1 MEDDDISSIDSLSD
15 NILDEEDDKEMLGLL
30 SEMVFTAQ
38 FEKYVKNSITKLINN
53 NFKNIEPLFIIKEY
67 SLQETIEEFQKF
79 STNIIKEKKIIN
91 KSFNIQLKTKSN
103 EFDINQSEIKAGNDS
118 EIKISEGIIDINK
131 NMSSSSI
138 RTEDSKYIFYNN
150 KNKINQ
156 SNISANKGK
165 ILEINDF
172 FDTFNLKGKEFE
184 CHAQILLAQILK
196 CLEKKE
202 NSFKFLC
209 NIEFKFKNIIK
220 DINDIELDFAV
231 NNISSNHLYEFLKY
245 LKKNILL
252 FKFQK
257 NIYEINN
264 SKSFDFDKILLRIKE
279 SKKFDILGEIGLNAI
294 NDANKLKQ
302 FNNYSEL
309 LNVLKSDPENNKLN
323 LFYEKTGFSKEN
335 DKILFFVTDSKFN
348 EIYKKLKDSILY
360 KEMINQDKD
369 VNFVLCYLSNG
380 INEQIILNKF
390 IINYKDNQEN
400 KKNLEIKENKE
411 DKEDNESQY
420 NKELFDKIK
429 LSYKNHLKSEKFQ
442 LSCNKINE
450 LLITIDKI
458 NNNFNKNEKE
468 NIQDIY
474 DSLSN
479 RILKQKF
486 EFNIKLEEY
495 FKKYKISINYI
506 NKYNIE
512 DEFTIIYLK
521 NNNKVDEDIILE
533 ILKEK
538 NINFI
543 TINYEQKEDQTLK
556 NLKMNNSLFKI
567 YIIIVNLDMVN
578 KGTEGNITNCIN
590 NMIQILKITEAHYIF
605 IFDTYNSGII
615 KISNNTLE
623 NNIKISKNKN
633 EFLNQFKETKNKIKS
648 YYKDFRKIII
658 EKKYYD
664 TFIKIFIQKTRNYI
678 NESLNSDEKNLI
690 KKINQILYFI
700 INLELNENINE
711 EIAEEEF
718 NDLFN
723 FINDTIENYI
733 NSKISK
739 KMIENIFNEVK
750 NFFGGGDKIEMI
762 ENKSKSFCR
771 SYLKRYILNEIYN
784 YFINNIIPKI
794 SFQIFNEKIKELL
807 LEKEK
812 TDDIKKKNE

>member
-1 MEDDDISSIDSLSD
+1 MDDDNISNIDSLSD

-30 SEMVFTAQ
+30 SEMVFTAP
-38 FEKYVKNSITKLINN
+38 FEKYVENSITKLINN
-53 NFKNIEPLFIIKEY
+53 NFKNIDPLFINKEY

-79 STNIIKEKKIIN
+79 SQNIIKEKKIIN
-91 KSFNIQLKTKSN
+91 KSFNIQSKTKSK
-103 EFDINQSEIKAGNDS
+103 EFDLNQSEIKTGNDS

-131 NMSSSSI
+131 NMSFSSI
-138 RTEDSKYIFYNN
+138 RTEDSIDNF
-150 KNKINQ
+150 KINQ
-156 SNISANKGK
+156 SYISENKEK
-165 ILEINDF
+165 IIEINDF

-196 CLEKKE
+196 CLEKEE
-202 NSFKFLC
+202 NSFRFLC

-231 NNISSNHLYEFLKY
+231 NDISSNHLYEFLKY

-264 SKSFDFDKILLRIKE
+264 SKSFDFDEILSEIKE
-279 SKKFDILGEIGLNAI
+279 YKKFDILGEIGLNAI
-294 NDANKLKQ
+294 NDANKIKQ
-302 FNNYSEL
+302 FINYSDL
-309 LNVLKSDPENNKLN
+309 LKALKSNPDNNKLN
-323 LFYEKTGFSKEN
+323 LFYEKTGFLKEN
-335 DKILFFVTDSKFN
+335 EKILFFVTDSKFN
-348 EIYKKLKDSILY
+348 EIYKKLKDSKLY
-360 KEMINQDKD
+360 KEMINKNKD

-390 IINYKDNQEN
+390 IIKYKDKEN
-400 KKNLEIKENKE
+400 KKYLEIKKNKE
-411 DKEDNESQY
+411 DKEDKENNESQY
-420 NKELFDKIK
+420 NNALYDKIK
-429 LSYKNHLKSEKFQ
+429 LSYKNYLKSEKFQ

-458 NNNFNKNEKE
+458 NNNFNKNENE
-468 NIQDIY
+468 NIKNIY

-479 RILKQKF
+479 HILKKQF
-486 EFNIKLEEY
+486 EFKIKLEEY
-495 FKKYKISINYI
+495 FKKCNISINHI
-506 NKYNIE
+506 NKYHIE
-512 DEFTIIYLK
+512 DEFIIIYLK
-521 NNNKVDEDIILE
+521 NNNKVDKDIMLE

-538 NINFI
+538 SINFI
-543 TINYEQKEDQTLK
+543 TINYEQKENRTLK

-567 YIIIVNLDMVN
+567 YIIIFNLDLIN
-578 KGTEGNITNCIN
+578 KETEGDISNYIN
-590 NMIQILKITEAHYIF
+590 NMIKILKITEAHYIF
-605 IFDTYNSGII
+605 IYNTYNSGMT
-615 KISNNTLE
+615 KILNNALD

-633 EFLNQFKETKNKIKS
+633 EFIKQFNEIKNKIKS
-648 YYKDFRKIII
+648 YYKDFIKIII

-664 TFIKIFIQKTRNYI
+664 TFIKIFIKKTRNYI
-678 NESLNSDEKNLI
+678 NKSLNSDEKNLI

-711 EIAEEEF
+711 VITEEEF
-718 NDLFN
+718 KDLFI

-739 KMIENIFNEVK
+739 QKIENIFSEVK
-750 NFFGGGDKIEMI
+750 NFFERVGKIDTI
-762 ENKSKSFCR
+762 ENKSKSFC
-771 SYLKRYILNEIYN
+771 SGYLKRYMLNEIYN

-812 TDDIKKKNE
+812 SDDIKKKSE